1 MIGRV
6 ATTTHDSEATV
17 PMATTGEPT
26 SELDGLLERLRQGDT
41 AARNEVV
48 ERACERLR
56 RLTRRML
63 RNYPGVRRWSE
74 TDDVLQGAMIR
85 LHRSLS
91 QVHPDS
97 TGRFFGLAATQIRR
111 ELIDLARHHYGPEG
125 NGANHHTD
133 GGEEVEKS
141 LDGKGEP
148 NSLIEWTIFHQH
160 VEQMPEEQREVFE
173 LLWYKG
179 LTQPEAAEVL
189 GISLATLKRR
199 WQSARLLMHDALKGE
214 NPFPE

>member
-1 MIGRV
+1 MG
-6 ATTTHDSEATV
+6 ATQ
-17 PMATTGEPT
+17 EP
-26 SELDGLLERLRQGDT
+26 SSQLDGLLQRLGQGDPV
-41 AARNEVV
+41 ARSEVI
-48 ERACERLR
+48 EHACERLR

-63 RNYPGVRRWSE
+63 RNYPGVRRWTE

-91 QVHPDS
+91 QVRPE
-97 TGRFFGLAATQIRR
+97 TTRLFFGLAATQIRR

-133 GGEEVEKS
+133 GGEAVENS
-141 LDGKGEP
+141 LDGRSEP
-148 NSLIEWTIFHQH
+148 HSLIEWTNFHNQ
-160 VEQMPEEQREVFE
+160 VENLPEEQRNVFD

-199 WQSARLLMHDALKGE
+199 WQLARLLMHDALKGE
-214 NPFPE
+214 PPFLSDDE